1 MMSSLEID
9 GKKMHSIRYAAVHIG
24 YSPDYITRLA
34 REEKIVAAQI
44 GRKWFVDLESLTH
57 YASTAAIEQ
66 KLRQQQLSDERKRER
81 QLKDI
86 LEEKLEHR
94 VRHHRHHRHLALRA
108 KVLSLGVLTLG
119 LLTGFAIEKLPY
131 FSVNRQ
137 VASAPLIQQ
146 LQGGNVLSPNAAAT
160 TSIPAGAE
168 VLNFSHESFRLS
180 TLHAPAQGVLLLPVA
195 ENASS
200 SLEVEQ
206 LFSDDVKVLID
217 GDGQRFLA
225 RLDDKGVVLE
235 KIPFLVVPINTE
247 KTP

>member
-1 MMSSLEID
+1 MTSSLDID
-9 GKKMHSIRYAAVHIG
+9 GKNMHSIRYAAGHSG

-34 REEKIVAAQI
+34 RDEKIVAAQI
-44 GRKWFVDLESLTH
+44 GRKWFVDLESLSH
-57 YASTAAIEQ
+57 YSAIAAIEQ

-86 LEEKLEHR
+86 LEVKLEHR
-94 VRHHRHHRHLALRA
+94 VRHHRTLALRA
-108 KVLSLGVLTLG
+108 KVLTGGVLALG
-119 LLTGFAIEKLPY
+119 LLAGFAIEKLPY

-146 LQGGNVLSPNAAAT
+146 LQGGNVIPPAATAT
-160 TSIPAGAE
+160 TSIPVGAE

-200 SLEVEQ
+200 SLNVEA
-206 LFSDDVKVLID
+206 LFSDDVKVLTA

-225 RLDDKGVVLE
+225 RLDGKGVVVE
-235 KIPFLVVPINTE
+235 KIPFVVVPINSE
-247 KTP
+247 KIP

>member
-1 MMSSLEID
+1 MTSSLEID
-9 GKKMHSIRYAAVHIG
+9 GKKMHSIKYAAVHIG

-44 GRKWFVDLESLTH
+44 GRKWFVDLESLTR
-57 YASTAAIEQ
+57 YASTAAIDQ
-66 KLRQQQLSDERKRER
+66 KLRQQQLSEERKRER

-86 LEEKLEHR
+86 LEQKLEHR
-94 VRHHRHHRHLALRA
+94 VRHHRHLALRA

-146 LQGGNVLSPNAAAT
+146 LQGGNVLPRTAAAT
-160 TSIPAGAE
+160 TSVPAGAE

-180 TLHAPAQGVLLLPVA
+180 TLRAPAQGVLLLPLA
-195 ENASS
+195 ESTSS

-225 RLDDKGVVLE
+225 RLDDNGAVLE
-235 KIPFLVVPINTE
+235 KIPFLVVPINSE